1 MAAYAHPAKVI
12 IADHGCSY
20 AIGKRYRG
28 LVRTSGKCAYF
39 PLPRQVKSFRPPCR
53 SSSDDPRSGRR
64 SLKLGKFAN
73 RECCRRSRWPASFVV
88 RWSLAVGRGM
98 PKPCVLRS
106 IVIYRKLG
114 VPWPPKCFRMEHE
127 MRTSGPAKV
136 PNGRGFD
143 FGGALTK
150 KRGRCM
156 REKVREACREGRKRR
171 GG

>member
-1 MAAYAHPAKVI
+1 MEEKPLQSPSQERRASLLVD
-12 IADHGCSY
+12 ADDSLEHS
-20 AIGKRYRG
+20 
-28 LVRTSGKCAYF
+28 
-39 PLPRQVKSFRPPCR
+39 R
-53 SSSDDPRSGRR
+53 SSTERHHLEHEKVVAEKKNRR
-64 SLKLGKFAN
+64 SNQKT
-73 RECCRRSRWPASFVV
+73 SRWPASFVV